1 MEGGKPEDLGRDPLS
16 ENRER
21 EPTTN
26 HTGDASG
33 PFLKSYGSLSGPKPY
48 FEIKIQRLERQV
60 LAP

>member
-1 MEGGKPEDLGRDPLS
+1 MEGGKPEDLVRDP
-16 ENRER
+16 RER

-26 HTGDASG
+26 PTGDASG
-33 PFLKSYGSLSGPKPY
+33 PFLKSHGSLSGPKPY